1 MKRANTGQASRP
13 RLAAA
18 AAVACVTLALFVSAA
33 ERGASKGERQNQP
46 QQPNIADDVKDKK
59 AVPAEAD
66 PKPPATPRG
75 KGQPKP
81 PKPAPSYEVNFKT
94 DIPDAEIFIVAG
106 SASSAQS
113 LGKTD
118 GDGKLMRRLPRGT
131 YNLLASRP
139 GYRIQRLRVEVRS
152 GGANDVSFSLAM
164 PVVEKKEEEGE
175 KAPEPTPTPAE
186 TPAEPAPADPL
197 AEADALIKRFLDA
210 KETESVKA
218 DDWKAMRERA
228 NAALEKEPGHALL
241 KARVLVADGQLAYL
255 GGDHAT
261 ALVAFKQAALAQPD
275 FAAAHYGLG
284 NAYLATNQPAEALK
298 AFGQAVQL
306 NSELALAYRGMGDA
320 LTRQNKAKE
329 AAVYYTRAKSFGQ
342 TLPADTGL
350 AAARDLKKRKRW
362 AQALKEFQDVA
373 VTRPTAEVYVDIGDC
388 YVGLEQ
394 PLSASQSYRKATELD
409 PKSALAHYKFGEV
422 MQKLREHAA
431 AMEALER
438 AIALDPQGTSI
449 NRKRAREMADEAADR
464 LKKMK

>member
-1 MKRANTGQASRP
+1 MKRADTEQPARP

-18 AAVACVTLALFVSAA
+18 AVACAALALFVSGAA
-33 ERGASKGERQNQP
+33 RGISAET
-46 QQPNIADDVKDKK
+46 QQGPKPNIAGEVEEKK
-59 AVPAEAD
+59 ATPTEAD
-66 PKPPATPRG
+66 SKQPATPGR

-81 PKPAPSYEVNFKT
+81 ARPSPAYEVNFKT
-94 DIPDAEIFIVAG
+94 DVPEAEIFIVAG
-106 SASSAQS
+106 TSASAQS

-118 GDGKLMRRLPRGT
+118 ADGKLTKRLPRGT

-139 GYRIQRLRVEVRS
+139 GYRIQRQRVEVRS

-164 PVVEKKEEEGE
+164 PVVARKEDEEE

-186 TPAEPAPADPL
+186 TPAPAPADPL
-197 AEADALIKRFLDA
+197 ADADALIKRFLDV
-210 KETESVKA
+210 KESEGVTAE
-218 DDWKAMRERA
+218 DWKTMRERT
-228 NAALEKEPGHALL
+228 NAALEKEPGHPLL
-241 KARVLVADGQLAYL
+241 KARLLVADGQLAYL
-255 GGDHAT
+255 AGDFAS

-284 NAYLATNQPAEALK
+284 NAYLATNQPAEAFK
-298 AFGQAVQL
+298 AYGRATTL

-320 LTRQNKAKE
+320 LAKQNKTKE
-329 AAVYYTRAKSFGQ
+329 AAVYYNRAKSFGQ
-342 TLPADTGL
+342 PLPTDTGL
-350 AAARDLKKRKRW
+350 AAARGLKKRKRW

-373 VTRPTAEVYVDIGDC
+373 ATRPTAEVYVEIGDC

-409 PKSALAHYKFGEV
+409 TKSALAHYKFGEV
-422 MQKLREHAA
+422 MQKLREYPA

-438 AIALDPQGTSI
+438 AIALDPQGTVI
-449 NRKRAREMADEAADR
+449 NRKRAREMADEAADK